1 MKKSLLF
8 VAALLMSAMSFAQVI
23 EILPDTKEDGSKAAF
38 TSSYV
43 NEAREFTAGG
53 IGFAQ
58 VGCQYN
64 SAGSPK
70 IKVGENDIE
79 PAKQQFFQLRKHVEE
94 GNPAGAIWNI
104 EELDLKM
111 IGIMQIKDKQK
122 TFKLSVG
129 AKADELAEVSLPAPV
144 ESEETINLKD
154 DAGTANIEVLVFT
167 VNIAAGMKFFKIE
180 NVDNNPVNLLYIGI
194 EAGTTS
200 LLDNSVMAPKA
211 VKMIENGQIVIV
223 RDGIRYNMMGQ
234 VIE

>member
-23 EILPDTKEDGSKAAF
+23 EILPDTKEGSKAAF
-38 TSSYV
+38 ISSYS
-43 NEAREFTAGG
+43 NDAREFTAGG
-53 IGFAQ
+53 VAFEQ
-58 VGCQYN
+58 VACKYN
-64 SAGSPK
+64 GEGSPK
-70 IKVGENDIE
+70 IKVDDADVE
-79 PAKQQFFQLRKHVEE
+79 PAKQTIIQLRRFQEG
-94 GNPAGAIWNI
+94 GNPAGSIRNT
-104 EELDLKM
+104 EELDLET
-111 IGIMQIKDKQK
+111 IGIVQVKDGQK
-122 TFKLSVG
+122 AFKLSVG
-129 AKADELAEVSLPAPV
+129 AKADELAEVSLPTPV
-144 ESEETINLKD
+144 ESKESIKLKE
-154 DAGTANIEVLVFT
+154 DAGNADIDVLVFN

-180 NVDNNPVNLLYIGI
+180 NVDNNIVNLLYIGI